1 MKKKVLVIASHHDD
15 EVFGCT
21 GSILKHKLN
30 GDEINI
36 IFTADGY
43 SSRKYTNKKEN
54 PRYIEFKKVN
64 KILNFKS
71 VHHLDFLDNQM
82 DKFSNL
88 EITIKIEKIFN
99 QIKPNIIYT
108 HHPNDLNIDHRKT
121 SEAVLTVLR
130 SKNLN
135 KVEKILFFEIVSS
148 SHQFH
153 NKHNQFVPNYFV
165 DISKFINL
173 KLKLCKIYNL
183 ELDKFKGPRSLE
195 AIKSLAIFRGS
206 QVNVKYAEA
215 FEAFRV
221 IT

>member
-15 EVFGCT
+15 EVFGCS

-165 DISKFINL
+165 DISKFVKKKENLLKQYKFELRKAPHSRSNKNIN
-173 KLKLCKIYNL
+173 
-183 ELDKFKGPRSLE
+183 SLS
-195 AIKSLAIFRGS
+195 IVRGGVVG
-206 QVNVKYAEA
+206 VNYAEA
-215 FEAFRV
+215 FYVNKIIE
-221 IT
+221 